1 MSQQASVSRALSSS
15 FKLPRVIQQ
24 LDRNTENIFRVITTG
39 QEMVWRKILTGP
51 GNVREIYFESGKIDI
66 LQKSQGKL
74 KEVNM
79 TGLIPLKAERNIWGQ
94 HFP

>member
-1 MSQQASVSRALSSS
+1 M
-15 FKLPRVIQQ
+15 IQQ
-24 LDRNTENIFRVITTG
+24 LDKNAENMFRVITTS
-39 QEMVWRKILTGP
+39 QEMVWRKILTGQ

-74 KEVNM
+74 KELNM
-79 TGLIPLKAERNIWGQ
+79 AEPLKAERNIWGQ